1 MLNPDSVLLML
12 LLPSVKHL
20 ILAIR
25 MSLQHAVLHFSR
37 SHLVICRLAKCESR
51 LEKPFCNASSEMPE
65 GTGGCGQRGFYWERL
80 CAFLL
85 LWQTFHCPAITF
97 VYKYICKI
105 TFSFTGGRGGE
116 CLCAFLL
123 LLQPF
128 HCPAINLDTVCSCFT
143 LLQKFTFRSS

>member
-37 SHLVICRLAKCESR
+37 SHLVICRLAKCESH

-65 GTGGCGQRGFYWERL
+65 GTGGCGQRGFIGSV
-80 CAFLL
+80 CALF
-85 LWQTFHCPAITF
+85 FSS
-97 VYKYICKI
+97 CKHFI
-105 TFSFTGGRGGE
+105 AWPLHLYTNTFTGGRGGE

>member
-37 SHLVICRLAKCESR
+37 SHLVICRLAKCESH

-85 LWQTFHCPAITF
+85 LLQTFHCLAITF
-97 VYKYICKI
+97 VYEYIYRR
-105 TFSFTGGRGGE
+105 TGRGMSVCFSSPLANISLPGHYIWT
-116 CLCAFLL
+116 LCALASPCFK
-123 LLQPF
+123 
-128 HCPAINLDTVCSCFT
+128 NLHLSRVG
-143 LLQKFTFRSS
+143 